1 MKISQTFFFA
11 TIVASSEAFAGLAP
25 HSTVSR
31 GGDFRLFSTKEKSKD
46 AERKAK
52 VSAKKGKDA
61 EPKAKVSAKKEEK
74 KEPELKKAGDDAPPV
89 NLGWDTHNPVDEVPD
104 SLVRDSDSGPEGN
117 YPMRAKFEKMIR
129 EAQVSITKGI
139 EEIDGE
145 GKFQQDCW
153 TRENGG
159 GGMSRV
165 LTGGKVFEKAGVNL
179 SVVYG
184 SMPQEALQAATER
197 GVDRAKGMAPGE
209 RVPFFACGLSSV
221 MHPKNPFCPTMHF
234 NYRYFET
241 DGGVWWFGGGTD
253 ITPSYLNEDDMKH
266 FHGTYKEVCDKHDPN
281 YYKDFKAWA
290 DRYFMIKHRGETRGL
305 GGIFFDDQ
313 NDREPEKH
321 LDFAKDAVNSV
332 LKAYGPIIENHKND
346 DFTEKQKQW
355 QLIRR
360 GRYVEF
366 NLVYDRGTVFGLKT
380 GGRIESILMSLPETA
395 RWEYDHHP
403 EEGSPEAELLDA
415 CKTPREWL

>member
-1 MKISQTFFFA
+1 MKVTSALFA
-11 TIVASSEAFAGLAP
+11 LLASAA
-25 HSTVSR
+25 STAESFSTPSKPFGMR
-31 GGDFRLFSTKEKSKD
+31 GGSALGSTD
-46 AERKAK
+46 TDTD
-52 VSAKKGKDA
+52 G
-61 EPKAKVSAKKEEK
+61 
-74 KEPELKKAGDDAPPV
+74 KKASEDAPPV
-89 NLGWDTHNPVDEVPD
+89 NLGWDTHKAVDSVPD
-104 SLVRDSDSGPEGN
+104 SLVKEGDGPDGN
-117 YPMRAKFEKMIR
+117 NSMRFKFEKMCR
-129 EAQVSITKGI
+129 EAQESITAAI

-145 GKFQQDCW
+145 GKFQEDAW
-153 TRENGG
+153 VRPTGG

-221 MHPKNPFCPTMHF
+221 MHPKNPFAPTMHF

-253 ITPSYLNEDDMKH
+253 ITPSYVNEDDMKH
-266 FHGTYKEVCDKHDPN
+266 FHGTWKEICDKHDPDYHN
-281 YYKDFKAWA
+281 EFKAWA
-290 DRYFMIKHRGETRGL
+290 DKYFVIQHRNETRGL

-313 NDREPEKH
+313 NNKDPEEH
-321 LDFAKDAVNSV
+321 LAFSKECVNSV
-332 LKAYGPIIENHKND
+332 IKSYGPLVENHKD
-346 DFTEKQKQW
+346 DPFTQEQKEW
-355 QLIRR
+355 QLMRR

-395 RWEYDHHP
+395 RWEYDHNP
-403 EEGSPEAELLDA
+403 EPGSPEADFIDA
-415 CKTPREWL
+415 CRNPRDWI